1 MISGQT
7 FFPLIRSSIPCA
19 FLFFGYGNTTY
30 TISISLGRGWCGG
43 AHCVLKLISLSSA
56 PSGIRIPILV
66 REYGEKSSV
75 GLGLKETAGHY
86 LALSPVFVS
95 VRLSLK

>member
-7 FFPLIRSSIPCA
+7 FFPLIRSSISCA
-19 FLFFGYGNTTY
+19 FLFFGYGNTTN
-30 TISISLGRGWCGG
+30 TISLGRGWCGG

-56 PSGIRIPILV
+56 SLGIRIPILV